1 MLSRVKLILALT
13 ILATLACTGNAIKC
27 FVCDS
32 VYNPKCDDK
41 FHADDSLL
49 FDCSRIA
56 PPRFLQSFFGVR
68 NATGCMKKVVE
79 VDPGYPTIARSCY
92 FGDIINTLAGCQGD
106 PSLPFAKE
114 LSCDVCTKDKC
125 NGSSSLAPIA
135 VTILLF
141 FGLARML
148 A

>member
-1 MLSRVKLILALT
+1 MVSSVKLILALT
-13 ILATLACTGNAIKC
+13 ILATLACTGYAIKC
-27 FVCDS
+27 YQCES
-32 VYNPKCDDK
+32 VSNPKCGAQ
-41 FHADDSLL
+41 FEADDSLL
-49 FDCSRIA
+49 FDCARIA
-56 PPRFLQSFFGVR
+56 PPRFLQTFFPVR

-79 VDPGYPTIARSCY
+79 VVTGHPTIARSCY
-92 FGDIINTLAGCQGD
+92 FGDIINTHAGCQGD
-106 PSLPFAKE
+106 PSLPFSKE
-114 LSCDVCTKDKC
+114 LSCDVCTKDEC